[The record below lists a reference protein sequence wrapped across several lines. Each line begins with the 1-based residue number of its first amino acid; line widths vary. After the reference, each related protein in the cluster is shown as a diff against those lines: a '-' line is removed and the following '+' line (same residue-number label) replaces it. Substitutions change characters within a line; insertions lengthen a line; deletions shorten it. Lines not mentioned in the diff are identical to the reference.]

1 MDGCGRKKEARA
13 KGWLLEQTAISQ
25 CWSGWRPHFRYARAP
40 ILMARPRLPRK
51 PLPAARSELRTLAF
65 DDLTTLYLGD
75 HTT

>member
-1 MDGCGRKKEARA
+1 MWSEEGSESERLAAGADGDFSMLVGMAP
-13 KGWLLEQTAISQ
+13 
-25 CWSGWRPHFRYARAP
+25 PHFRYARAP